1 MSKTLKSNNPGASD
15 QVKRPTAPALIKFL
29 DALDADNNDS
39 PNGNWSRVSAETLMQ
54 LMGAAQNYYESAIR
68 ARTYLF
74 GGLAGGAIIGAGI
87 YGLVSHIQKRRNS
100 GD

>member
-1 MSKTLKSNNPGASD
+1 MSKILKSNNPGASD
-15 QVKRPTAPALIKFL
+15 QVKRPTAPALITFL
-29 DALDADNNDS
+29 DAIDDENRNS
-39 PNGNWSRVSAETLMQ
+39 PNGNWSRVSAETIMQ
-54 LMGAAQNYYESAIR
+54 LVDATQNYYESAIR